1 MREPSCCSVVVRNG
15 AYGRAAVRLALDA
28 GDLEAGLGV
37 LQAGRQRG
45 GAGRVEVQQR
55 LPGAGLELADGRE
68 VTTLGDP
75 GAVDAHQRRGEAG
88 GVVGE
93 PLLAVLGGAELG
105 LEVPVAGRA
114 ELDPLPLPVDDQP
127 GRDRLDPARRQLRHD
142 LLPQHRGDLVAV
154 EPVEDAPGLV
164 GVDLAVVELGRVGDG
179 AGDRLRGDLVEDH
192 PAGGDLGLELLE
204 QVPGDGL
211 ALAVLVCRQVELVG
225 VLEQRLELGD
235 LLLLVGRDDVEGLEV
250 VVDVDAEAGPR
261 LRAELLR
268 DLGRLVRH
276 VADVADA
283 RLDHVATAEVAGDGP
298 GLGGGLDDHKPGAMT
313 VRGGAVRRAA
323 VLPAVPAVRG
333 RRCLPC
339 GLALCWHAL
348 SNLTSKAPWPVVPL
362 WRGFRLART
371 RLPPQVPY
379 AARPRNARPCRYPC
393 NPVSPPDCSL
403 AAFRPCT
410 HNAEDAGSSPTRLAL
425 FHGVRTIRSNGRV

>member
-1 MREPSCCSVVVRNG
+1 M
-15 AYGRAAVRLALDA
+15 
-28 GDLEAGLGV
+28 
-37 LQAGRQRG
+37 
-45 GAGRVEVQQR
+45 
-55 LPGAGLELADGRE
+55 
-68 VTTLGDP
+68 
-75 GAVDAHQRRGEAG
+75 
-88 GVVGE
+88 
-93 PLLAVLGGAELG
+93 LGGAELG
-105 LEVPVAGRA
+105 LEVPVARRA

-127 GRDRLDPARRQLRHD
+127 GRDRLDPARRELRHD

-268 DLGRLVRH
+268 DLRRLVRH

-283 RLDHVATAEVAGDGP
+283 RLDHVAACRGSRRWSWPWRGTRRSRAWCHDRSRRRRSSRCRSPRCSRCSRPPLSSRRPCSLLARSFQPHIKSAMARRPAVAG
-298 GLGGGLDDHKPGAMT
+298 
-313 VRGGAVRRAA
+313 
-323 VLPAVPAVRG
+323 
-333 RRCLPC
+333 
-339 GLALCWHAL
+339 
-348 SNLTSKAPWPVVPL
+348 
-362 WRGFRLART
+362 
-371 RLPPQVPY
+371 LPPRSDATP
-379 AARPRNARPCRYPC
+379 AA
-393 NPVSPPDCSL
+393 S
-403 AAFRPCT
+403 
-410 HNAEDAGSSPTRLAL
+410 
-425 FHGVRTIRSNGRV
+425 TIRGAATKCPSLPLSLQPG